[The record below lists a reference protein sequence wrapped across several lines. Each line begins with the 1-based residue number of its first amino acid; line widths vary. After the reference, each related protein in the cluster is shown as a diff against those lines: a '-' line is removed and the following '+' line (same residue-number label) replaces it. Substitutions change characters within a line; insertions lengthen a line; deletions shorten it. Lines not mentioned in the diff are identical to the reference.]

1 MSLTQFGLEEM
12 IMDAMKR
19 IMVAVGFT
27 DDYTEGLLKYAAQ
40 ISQSLNA
47 GLVIASIINS
57 RDVEAVGTIAAMGY
71 EVDSKQYVAGIKE
84 ERQQSLDEILKKIS
98 FPVEKT
104 RTIIKTGHPTEELL
118 KIAVNEKVELIIMG
132 IKGRSDLE
140 SVLVGSVA
148 EKVFRRSH
156 VGVHANHTQNGPED
170 LLPVHLH
177 LGADAVEQAHP
188 DEETGLV
195 SRRLPLRGK
204 LLVLGGIHPHG

>member
-1 MSLTQFGLEEM
+1 
-12 IMDAMKR
+12 MDAIKQ

-47 GLVIASIINS
+47 GLIVASIINS

-71 EVDSKQYVAGIKE
+71 EVDSKKYVAGIKE
-84 ERQQSLDEILKKIS
+84 ERQQTLDQILKKIS
-98 FPVEKT
+98 FPAEKT
-104 RTIIKTGHPTEELL
+104 RTIIKVGHPTEELL

-148 EKVFRRSH
+148 EKVFRRS
-156 VGVHANHTQNGPED
+156 
-170 LLPVHLH
+170 PVPILSYR
-177 LGADAVEQAHP
+177 
-188 DEETGLV
+188 DEKNAE
-195 SRRLPLRGK
+195 RLRKHILQK
-204 LLVLGGIHPHG
+204 